1 MADDKSL
8 KSRVMIGVGQM
19 MYVKCLSAAWFIL
32 LVYSTVFEKTCL
44 KNTIEICGVFLLEPY
59 RLII

>member
-1 MADDKSL
+1 MADAKPL
-8 KSRVMIGVGQM
+8 KSRVMIAVGQM

-44 KNTIEICGVFLLEPY
+44 
-59 RLII
+59 

>member
-1 MADDKSL
+1 MADVKSL
-8 KSRVMIGVGQM
+8 ESRVMVAVGQM

-44 KNTIEICGVFLLEPY
+44 
-59 RLII
+59 